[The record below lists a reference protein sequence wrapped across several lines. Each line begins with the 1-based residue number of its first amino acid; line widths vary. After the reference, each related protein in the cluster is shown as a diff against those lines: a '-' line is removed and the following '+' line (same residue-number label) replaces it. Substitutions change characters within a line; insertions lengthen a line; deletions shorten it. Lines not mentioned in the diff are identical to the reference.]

1 MAEPVPATAAVS
13 AELVAIGSELL
24 LGEGVD
30 TNSAE
35 ISARLAEIGV
45 DVFRH
50 TTVGDNVERM
60 VDVLRGAC
68 ARADV
73 VVVTGGLGPTQ
84 DDLTRVAVARVAGVA
99 LERRPE
105 LVEGLRRI
113 FSRRGRAMSDNNLV
127 QADLPVGARVI
138 APAGTAPGFVVQVPV
153 PAAPERPARTAT
165 LYCLPGVPREM
176 RTMLERDVLPELTRR
191 VGAGTTV
198 SRVVRTAG
206 MAESTVA
213 EICAPVLE
221 RLDREAAAQQRSANP
236 TIAFLASRGE
246 TRVRVTA
253 KAESRAQALALL
265 DPVVEEVVDLLGAG
279 VAGVDDEGVEHAIA
293 RQLRQTGWTLAVAE
307 SITGG
312 GLAARLVTVAG
323 ASDWFRG
330 GLVTY
335 ATDAKTSLAGVDA
348 DVLAREGP
356 VSEAAAAGLALGARE
371 RLAADVGLGIVGAA
385 GPTTQGDVPLGTVIV
400 AVALPGRDDPVVH
413 RLQLPAGARTAVQE
427 FAASAGLD
435 ALRRD
440 LATAASPEAP
450 AEASAWERPEP
461 PAGDPAAAGSG

>member
-1 MAEPVPATAAVS
+1 MAEARPGPAAVR
-13 AELVAIGSELL
+13 AELVAVGSELL
-24 LGEGVD
+24 LGESVD

-60 VDVLRGAC
+60 ADVLRGAC
-68 ARADV
+68 ERADV
-73 VVVTGGLGPTQ
+73 VIVTGGLGPTQ
-84 DDLTRVAVARVAGVA
+84 DDLTRVAVARVAGVP

-105 LVEGLRRI
+105 LVEGLRRV
-113 FSRRGRAMSDNNLV
+113 FRERGRVMSDTNLV

-138 APAGTAPGFVVQVPV
+138 APAGTAPGFAVDVPV
-153 PAAPERPARTAT
+153 PAAADRPARTAT
-165 LYCLPGVPREM
+165 VYCLPGVPRAM
-176 RTMLERDVLPELTRR
+176 RIMLERDVLPELARR
-191 VGAGTTV
+191 VGAGATV

-213 EICAPVLE
+213 EICAPVVE
-221 RLDREAAAQQRSANP
+221 RLDREAAAEQRSANP

-246 TRVRVTA
+246 TRVRITA
-253 KAESRAQALALL
+253 KAPSRAEALALL
-265 DPVVEEVVDLLGAG
+265 DPVVEELVALLGAG

-312 GLAARLVTVAG
+312 GLAARLVTVPG

-330 GLVTY
+330 GLITY
-335 ATDAKTSLAGVDA
+335 ATDTKTTLAGVDA
-348 DVLAREGP
+348 GVLAREGP
-356 VSEAAAAGLALGARE
+356 VSVAAAAGLAVGARE

-385 GPTTQGDVPLGTVIV
+385 GPTTQGDAPIGTVIV

-440 LATAASPEAP
+440 LARHASPDAP
-450 AEASAWERPEP
+450 AEASAWERH
-461 PAGDPAAAGSG
+461 DPHGGGAAAAGSG